1 MAVGLEVALG
11 RLQLRN
17 PVMVAAGTFG
27 YGLEYRDLVELSR
40 LGALVTKS
48 LTLAPRMGNPPPRVA
63 ETPAG
68 MLNAIGLQND
78 GVDAFCLETLP
89 RLREYDTPIIASVA
103 GETLEEYVQVAEKI
117 SRAEGV
123 AALELN
129 LSCPNQ
135 SWGGIEFGVSPELTA
150 QVVAAVRQ
158 ATELPLIAKLTPNVS
173 DLTPIAQAA
182 VEAGAEIL
190 SLINTVLGVAVDAKT
205 RQFRLGSVVGGL
217 SGPAIKPIAQ
227 YHLWRVRQALPHTPL
242 IGVGGIASAE
252 DAIEYL
258 LLGAHA
264 IQVGT
269 ANYVQPTL
277 ALEVL
282 EGIHRYL
289 AQNGFDSVNAI
300 RGSVCSIERGEEP

>member
-1 MAVGLEVALG
+1 MTPDLRVQLG
-11 RLQLRN
+11 RLSLRN

-27 YGLEYRDLVELSR
+27 YGLEYRDLVDLSQ
-40 LGALVTKS
+40 LGAIVTKS

-78 GVDAFCLETLP
+78 GVEAFVLETLP
-89 RLREYDTPIIASVA
+89 RLREYGTPIIASVA
-103 GETLEEYVQVAEKI
+103 GETVEDYVTVAERLA
-117 SRAEGV
+117 RAEGV

-135 SWGGIEFGVSPELTA
+135 AQGGMEFGVSPDLTA

-158 ATELPLIAKLTPNVS
+158 ATDLPLIAKLTPNVG
-173 DLTPIAQAA
+173 DITIVAQAA
-182 VEAGAEIL
+182 VQAGADIL
-190 SLINTVLGVAVDAKT
+190 SLINTVLGVAVDAQT
-205 RQFRLGSVVGGL
+205 RQFRLASKVGGL
-217 SGPAIKPIAQ
+217 SGPAVKPIAQ
-227 YHLWRVRQALPHTPL
+227 YHLWRVRQALPDTPL
-242 IGVGGIASAE
+242 IGVGGISSVD
-252 DAIEYL
+252 DAIEFI

-277 ALEVL
+277 VVDIIQGLAGYLE
-282 EGIHRYL
+282 
-289 AQNGFDSVNAI
+289 ANGSSHIEAI
-300 RGSVCSIERGEEP
+300 RGVVR

>member
-1 MAVGLEVALG
+1 MTPNLQVSLG

-27 YGLEYRDLVELSR
+27 YGVEYRDLVDLSQ
-40 LGALVTKS
+40 LGAIVTKS
-48 LTLAPRMGNPPPRVA
+48 LTLTPRMGNPPPRVA

-78 GVDAFCLETLP
+78 GVDAFVVETLP
-89 RLREYDTPIIASVA
+89 RLRAYETPIIASVA
-103 GETLEEYVQVAEKI
+103 GESVEEYVRVAAKL

-135 SWGGIEFGVSPELTA
+135 ARGGMEFGVSPELTA

-158 ATELPLIAKLTPNVS
+158 ATPLPLIAKLTPNVG
-173 DLTPIAQAA
+173 DIVPVAQAA
-182 VEAGAEIL
+182 VEAGAEVL
-190 SLINTVLGVAVDAKT
+190 CLINTVLGVAVDV
-205 RQFRLGSVVGGL
+205 RERRFRLATKVGGL

-227 YHLWRVRQALPHTPL
+227 YHLWRVHQALPEVPL
-242 IGVGGIASAE
+242 VGVGGIGSAE
-252 DAIEYL
+252 DALEYI

-264 IQVGT
+264 VQIGT

-277 ALEVL
+277 TLEVI
-282 EGIHRYL
+282 EGIQRYL
-289 AQNGFDSVNAI
+289 VDHGIDSLEAI
-300 RGSVCSIERGEEP
+300 RGVVQ